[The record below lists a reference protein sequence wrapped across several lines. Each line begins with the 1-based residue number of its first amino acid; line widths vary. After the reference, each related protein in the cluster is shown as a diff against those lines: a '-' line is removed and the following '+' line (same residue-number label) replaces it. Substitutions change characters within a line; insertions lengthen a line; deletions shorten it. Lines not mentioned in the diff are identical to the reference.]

1 MELWSF
7 GRLMEKKIKNY
18 EAGNGHK
25 FAERSGSRAAG
36 ERKTFR
42 TAYVFQESDMIPEKL
57 SLHRGGKWRSLHRSA
72 MALLCQ

>member
-42 TAYVFQESDMIPEKL
+42 TAYVF
-57 SLHRGGKWRSLHRSA
+57 
-72 MALLCQ
+72 